1 MLAHNIKD
9 ILTKVPEAMNMVK
22 QANLE
27 EDFPSDSKDSVSA
40 SYLRVHYLEKIAGK
54 DVDEATVKKITK
66 AAELYGV
73 KDVLDT
79 MVTKFSDME
88 KKASVSTNNPFK
100 VSLSQLEAN
109 FEGNLGGLGFLGI
122 EKAASAAKAIYAE
135 FGDAVKS
142 EAVLRYAGHGWL
154 NKQAAIMVL
163 ANRYH
168 ATKEPAFVKVAR
180 LVMDN
185 IIESDFNAISNLC
198 DTVQSLDKQAGLDI
212 IGFNF
217 YKEALYTKEADL
229 LSSMTVKI
237 DGKSV
242 PWESIQKFGKD
253 RIGSILGADVA
264 KAMTGDAATDK
275 AMLESLPADSQK
287 MLAGLVKGC

>member
-9 ILTKVPEAMNMVK
+9 ILTKVPEAIEMVK

-54 DVDEATVKKITK
+54 SVDVDVSRKITK
-66 AAELYGV
+66 AAELYGL
-73 KDVLDT
+73 KEVLDS
-79 MVTKFSDME
+79 MVSKFSSIE
-88 KKASVSTNNPFK
+88 KTASANMNDPFK
-100 VSLSQLEAN
+100 ISLSQLEAN
-109 FEGNLGGLGFLGI
+109 FEGDLGGLGFLGI
-122 EKAASAAKAIYAE
+122 EKAASAAKAIYTE
-135 FGDAVKS
+135 YGDDVKS
-142 EAVLRYAGHGWL
+142 EAVLRYAGQGWL
-154 NKQAAIMVL
+154 NKQAAVMAL

-168 ATKEPAFVKVAR
+168 ATKEPSFVKVAR

-185 IIESDFNAISNLC
+185 IIESDFKAISSLC

-229 LSSMTVKI
+229 LSSLKVMLGGTE
-237 DGKSV
+237 V

-253 RIGSILGADVA
+253 RIGSVLGSDVA

-275 AMLESLPADSQK
+275 AMLESLSMDSQK
-287 MLAGLVKGC
+287 MLVGLVKGC